1 MSVSARDGFQQYTLE
16 IGAVHDEIGRA
27 PAPLCVIEQH
37 HREGRAIPR
46 AADSN
51 RFWAKSEGRQ
61 ALDHAEP
68 SQNFAGIR
76 RELEACPGLFENFRF
91 LVEADPPPAPREA

>member
-1 MSVSARDGFQQYTLE
+1 MASSRCALE
-16 IGAVHDEIGRA
+16 IGAVHDKIGRA
-27 PAPLCVIEQH
+27 PAPLRVIERHQ
-37 HREGRAIPR
+37 REGRAIPR

-51 RFWAKSEGRQ
+51 RFRAKSERRQ

-68 SQNFAGIR
+68 SQNRAGVR

-91 LVEADPPPAPREA
+91 FVEADPPASPREA